1 MAYRD
6 REKSDI
12 TIPGLEAGDYVT
24 VPLVFKFLPCSTCD
38 KCGEAGT
45 CVETGKR
52 KPASTLIDWDSR
64 IKGAYLK
71 AVARVKESSVYVDA
85 RWRPQQTPT
94 FLQLLEEACASK
106 ELAHTSNDELKS
118 QLIAAEV
125 IVEGLSEKYR
135 YMKQYT
141 HESLPEQIIANAH
154 SALRELTAAIKG
166 AVVDVVLGR
175 TVYCDE
181 EETV

>member
-38 KCGEAGT
+38 KCSSTGA
-45 CVETGKR
+45 VER
-52 KPASTLIDWDSR
+52 KPARTLIDWNSG

-154 SALRELTAAIKG
+154 RALRELTAAIKG